1 MKCFFHICDKSLQ
14 IQADRQ
20 VGETSVSILHLL
32 TFKSGVSFSVCVCV
46 CVCVCV
52 EGGETESLGKR
63 SKRGKGGGGG
73 GGGGKGGGGGEGGEG
88 RGGRRRR
95 RRRRRRSGVE
105 LLPERLRPPHLSP
118 VKQHETLSALM
129 CRLSPCLCLY
139 LNRRVVGFVCVTQPG
154 SARP

>member
-46 CVCVCV
+46 C
-52 EGGETESLGKR
+52 GGRRKEMLGQKEQ
-63 SKRGKGGGGG
+63 KGK
-73 GGGGKGGGGGEGGEG
+73 
-88 RGGRRRR
+88 GRRRR

-154 SARP
+154 PALIAPLVPFLWP

>member
-1 MKCFFHICDKSLQ
+1 M
-14 IQADRQ
+14 
-20 VGETSVSILHLL
+20 
-32 TFKSGVSFSVCVCV
+32 
-46 CVCVCV
+46 
-52 EGGETESLGKR
+52 LGQKEQ
-63 SKRGKGGGGG
+63 KGK
-73 GGGGKGGGGGEGGEG
+73 
-88 RGGRRRR
+88 GRRRR

-154 SARP
+154 PARPGPDRPSGSLPVALKLRKQSEGRLNICCRLSV